1 MAIDPRETPEIADR
15 TAASITSSDRHPHH
29 GWAYRRIALPILALL
44 RLGASPE
51 RLAWS
56 LAAGIVIGVNP
67 ILGSTTLICLAV
79 ACLFRLNI
87 PASQLG
93 THLMY
98 PIELAL
104 LLPFVH
110 IGTRLFGTA
119 PLTLS
124 LGALLDAAR
133 HAPLSLLRQIWMWE
147 WHALVVWAIF
157 ASLVAP
163 LLAAALT
170 PVLRRLLLRVH
181 PGGTPSIEIL

>member
-1 MAIDPRETPEIADR
+1 MAITPRETPEIAAG
-15 TAASITSSDRHPHH
+15 TAKDIPRAGQH
-29 GWAYRRIALPILALL
+29 GWCYRRVVLPILALL

-56 LAAGIVIGVNP
+56 LAAGVVIGVNP

-79 ACLFRLNI
+79 AFAFRLNI

-110 IGTRLFGTA
+110 VGTRLFGTA

-170 PVLRRLLLRVH
+170 PVLRKLLARVH
-181 PGGTPSIEIL
+181 HGGAPAAEQQP